1 MDNKII
7 KTKDGRMFYIGK
19 DNTSDLQHWKYIKR
33 ERVNGK
39 WKYYY
44 KDDDY
49 ENARKKTGEA
59 IENRKRIDEEWT
71 KSALLEDDLRDQL
84 KKAEQQVKELEK
96 LAAEQDKYKA
106 PLKLAQEKAK
116 VFREKF
122 MAQKEATDELGKPR
136 IDAHMN
142 EAEAKKEVH
151 SAANK
156 DLSKKSM
163 SRKLVKSLNK
173 ASDAI
178 DNAKQFVKR
187 LFD

>member
-1 MDNKII
+1 MEGKII
-7 KTKDGRMFYIGK
+7 KTKDGRTFYIGK
-19 DNTSDLQHWKYIKR
+19 DSTSDLQHWKYIKR

-39 WKYYY
+39 WRYYY

-59 IENRKRIDEEWT
+59 IENRKQIDEEWT
-71 KSALLEDDLRDQL
+71 KSALLESDLRDQL

-106 PLKLAQEKAK
+106 PLKLAREKAE

-178 DNAKQFVKR
+178 DNAKQFVKS

>member
-1 MDNKII
+1 MNSKII

-19 DNTSDLQHWKYIKR
+19 DNTSDLQHWKYIKK

-44 KDDDY
+44 HDEDY
-49 ENARKKTGEA
+49 ENARKKAGEA
-59 IENRKRIDEEWT
+59 IENRKRLDEEWT
-71 KSALLEDDLRDQL
+71 KSALLESDLKDQYKKAQQQVDEL
-84 KKAEQQVKELEK
+84 KK
-96 LAAEQDKYKA
+96 LADKQAKYKA
-106 PLKLAQEKAK
+106 PLKLAQEQLK
-116 VFREKF
+116 VFNERY

-142 EAEAKKEVH
+142 EPEAIKKVH

-173 ASDAI
+173 ASEAI